1 MKKKKL
7 FIKKS
12 IIAKLDSKNLKNVK
26 GGIVETQPD
35 HFPCNTFYMC

>member
-7 FIKKS
+7 VIKKA
-12 IIAKLDSKNLKNVK
+12 IIAKLDPKDLKDIK

-35 HFPCNTFYMC
+35 HFPCNVTALC